1 MAKIEPNT
9 ILGSSQDN
17 FIVFGNT
24 NYDKP
29 MATFYFL
36 SNAPSSGSIVIRDA
50 LDDDGYSK
58 TIVYDT
64 GQTITD
70 SSFKFSG
77 SRDNNALALFEVL
90 KKNPIFYDLSLV
102 TDVPNVGVVVRTYI
116 DTSTR
121 YSITASQG
129 IVVGGTYSSY
139 TPKEPNKFVL
149 MLNGADKQISLEKYT
164 MAEDVAFNVTA
175 PFEHLSFKEPFQL
188 RMMAYHVDNNTIMQ
202 DAISNN
208 IVNVFPTTMGKFDD
222 RDLSSFRYQYSGQ
235 KVNFLTNNTN
245 RYYNYGEVCGLSVMT
260 DKNIS
265 LLKKYYTVSG
275 KYLGST
281 NTIYHMDKYGMRTD
295 FYFENDIETVEGMT
309 NKQVGYVDVVAV
321 YEGEEITNPVRYNV
335 VPKCNQNN
343 EIFFVNEVGGIDSFN
358 FLGERVWDTQ
368 IDDQNT
374 YFINPTRKYS
384 VTRELELI
392 GQKLHE
398 VEHHLTSSIIDYDT
412 AKWLGEMAKSKYP
425 FLFINKDGILFE
437 RIVIKDMDIELSDRE
452 NTFEIELTY
461 QNGDANIKL

>member
-102 TDVPNVGVVVRTYI
+102 TDVPNVGVVVRAYI

-425 FLFINKDGILFE
+425 FLFINKDSILFE